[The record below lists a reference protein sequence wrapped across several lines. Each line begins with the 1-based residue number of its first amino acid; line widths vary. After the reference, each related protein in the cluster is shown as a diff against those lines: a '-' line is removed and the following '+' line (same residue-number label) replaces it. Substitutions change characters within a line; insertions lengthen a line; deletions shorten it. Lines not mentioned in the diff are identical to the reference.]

1 MKLLVDWGV
10 CSPRLN
16 RLLLAGCSQCN
27 GQAGRLVRHDAR
39 AGGEQIWPACCSCNS
54 RLRGGPLAHIEHPRR
69 HSYPCWS
76 EDLNEA
82 PTHEEIA
89 EIILVARP
97 VGVTDLLRELPR
109 RRALADVH
117 REFSAT
123 GYFVGYYIAESDLA
137 QLAPVIGVGNCA
149 VLEFED
155 GVARPL
161 RFEKDLVR
169 ILTPHRRGDCLDL
182 RGRTTFKLSQE
193 SLRSDHSA
201 PKP

>member
-10 CSPRLN
+10 CSPRLD

-27 GQAGRLVRHDAR
+27 SPVGRLVRHDAR
-39 AGGEQIWPACCSCNS
+39 AGGEQIWLACFSCNA
-54 RLRGGPLAHIEHPRR
+54 RLRSGPLAHIEHPRR
-69 HSYPCWS
+69 HSYPYWS

-89 EIILVARP
+89 EIILVATP
-97 VGVTDLLRELPR
+97 VGLTELLRELPR

-137 QLAPVIGVGNCA
+137 ELAPVIGVGNCA

-155 GVARPL
+155 GVARLL

-169 ILTPHRRGDCLDL
+169 ILTPHRRGDRLDL
-182 RGRTTFKLSQE
+182 SDRTTLQIE
-193 SLRSDHSA
+193 SR
-201 PKP
+201 KPSR